1 MVVKMRSLTQ
11 NPYLL
16 LLCLCSRLHSV
27 VNHESR
33 VLVVPTTFTD
43 VKTCIR
49 QLRNG
54 DRMYIRTV
62 DKTFR
67 TWEGGERGWH
77 SWKGRAFVTNEPLW
91 RERRPMFPYSGAKTV
106 QELDQLYQAQEK
118 FGKDIFSI
126 ELTNVKGIGRISVYS
141 DPYVKLSGQ
150 IVLW

>member
-1 MVVKMRSLTQ
+1 MRAF
-11 NPYLL
+11 LL
-16 LLCLCSRLHSV
+16 LWLYFLSRLHPIF
-27 VNHESR
+27 NHDSR
-33 VLVVPTTFTD
+33 VLVVPATYAD

-54 DRMYIRTV
+54 DRMYIQTV

-77 SWKGRAFVTNEPLW
+77 SWKGRVFVTNEPLW
-91 RERRPMFPYSGAKTV
+91 RGRRAMFPYSGAKTV
-106 QELDQLYQAQEK
+106 QELDQLYQDQEQ
-118 FGKDIFSI
+118 FGKDIFNI
-126 ELTNVKGIGRISVYS
+126 ELTDIKGVGRISVHS

>member
-1 MVVKMRSLTQ
+1 MIRD
-11 NPYLL
+11 LL
-16 LLCLCSRLHSV
+16 LLCLCILSQLHKV
-27 VNHESR
+27 VNHDAR
-33 VLVVPTTFTD
+33 VLVVPATYAD

-54 DRMYIRTV
+54 DSMYIRAV

-91 RERRPMFPYSGAKTV
+91 RGRRPMFPYSGAKTV

-118 FGKDIFSI
+118 HGQDIFNI
-126 ELTNVKGIGRISVYS
+126 ELTDIKGVGRISVHS